1 MLKVSNKYQVVTEI
15 KRILAKLN
23 EPHQRR
29 IITLSEYLQDACD
42 LMQTVET
49 YCHNIIM
56 EVRLSQFGRIP
67 CVAFHWSIVNSYDN
81 DTMRLII
88 DDNYY
93 NYLNDETKY
102 CLADEDG
109 IIYARRSYIEHLES
123 LLKLVED
130 A

>member
-23 EPHQRR
+23 EPAQRR
-29 IITLSEYLQDACD
+29 IITLSEYLQDACS
-42 LMQTVET
+42 LMETVET

-56 EVRLSQFGRIP
+56 DIRLSQYGRAP
-67 CVAFHWSIVNSYDN
+67 LLTFSWSIVIRC
-81 DTMRLII
+81 T
-88 DDNYY
+88 DDAYHLQTDDSFF
-93 NYLNDETKY
+93 NYLSDETMFFY
-102 CLADEDG
+102 GNEDDF
-109 IIYARRSYIEHLES
+109 IWSRQRYIKNLES